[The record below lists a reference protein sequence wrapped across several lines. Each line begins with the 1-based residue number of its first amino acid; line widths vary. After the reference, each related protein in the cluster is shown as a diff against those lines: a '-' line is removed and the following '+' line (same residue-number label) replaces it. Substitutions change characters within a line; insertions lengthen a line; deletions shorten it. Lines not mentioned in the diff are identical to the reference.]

1 MRFRRWIA
9 LLLVGLLLAG
19 LLPGVM
25 AAAPEEAD
33 LWEQICAVE
42 EAELAQ
48 AGYGE
53 TRAAQRP
60 TAADFAAIS
69 PKVESLVRAS
79 ADCRPGS
86 IERHGDF
93 FFWES
98 ADGTPNGYSPRLRA
112 LSYQQAAEGA
122 PAEEDPG
129 DTSLRGGTNRSIHAA
144 VLQLSPFYDVDP
156 KAYYYNAMLWAVYKG
171 ITNGMTPTTF
181 EPDGACTRGQVV
193 TFLYRVRS

>member
-19 LLPGVM
+19 LLPGAL

-42 EAELAQ
+42 ETALAQ

-98 ADGTPNGYSPRLRA
+98 ADGTPTSREANAGWTLK
-112 LSYQQAAEGA
+112 A
-122 PAEEDPG
+122 PD
-129 DTSLRGGTNRSIHAA
+129 RS
-144 VLQLSPFYDVDP
+144 S
-156 KAYYYNAMLWAVYKG
+156 
-171 ITNGMTPTTF
+171 
-181 EPDGACTRGQVV
+181 
-193 TFLYRVRS
+193 